1 MLRKFKTL
9 PLIRNKN
16 GVKDIILS
24 CLILSIL
31 IAMVRTLSLEY
42 NIFFI
47 VMMRNFFG
55 LILTMP
61 SVVKEKTNIF
71 KTKNLKLHIIRSANG
86 TISMFCWFKA
96 VSLLPLCEA
105 VALSFLT
112 PIATIIASSWF
123 FNEKISK
130 KISLVCALSFV
141 GVLIILRPGFN
152 QLSIGY
158 LFSFLSILLWT
169 ISNLITKT
177 MTKTSSPKLIVANMN
192 FFQFLISIPL
202 ALPYLEPV
210 ADNDILEFFILG
222 ILSNFSYKLIAKA
235 YCRNNLGNLQPFDFT
250 RLIFTS
256 IIAYFIFDEKFD
268 LWVWVGAM
276 IILASL
282 IMLVKNWPKKL
293 QKGLED
299 NS

>member
-1 MLRKFKTL
+1 MLKKFKSL

-16 GVKDIILS
+16 GAKDIILS
-24 CLILSIL
+24 SLILSIL
-31 IAMVRTLSLEY
+31 IAMVRILSLEY

-61 SVVKEKTNIF
+61 SIIKDKTNIF
-71 KTKNLKLHIIRSANG
+71 KTTNLKLHIIRSANG

-112 PIATIIASSWF
+112 PIATIIASALI

-130 KISLVCALSFV
+130 KISLVCISSFI

-152 QLSIGY
+152 EFNLGY

-192 FFQFLISIPL
+192 FFQFIISIPL

-210 ADNDILEFFILG
+210 KDSDILEFFILG
-222 ILSNFSYKLIAKA
+222 VLSNFSYKLIAKA
-235 YCRNNLGNLQPFDFT
+235 YCRNNLANLQPFDFT

-256 IIAYFIFDEKFD
+256 IIAYFVFGEKFD
-268 LWVWVGAM
+268 LWVWIGAL
-276 IILASL
+276 IILFSL
-282 IMLVKNWPKKL
+282 IILVKNWSKKL

>member
-1 MLRKFKTL
+1 MLKKIKFS
-9 PLIRNKN
+9 PLILNKN

-24 CLILSIL
+24 SLILSIL
-31 IAMVRTLSLEY
+31 IAMVRILSLEY

-112 PIATIIASSWF
+112 PIATIIASTWF
-123 FNEKISK
+123 FKEKISK
-130 KISLVCALSFV
+130 KVSLVCASSFI

-152 QLSIGY
+152 QLSLGY

-177 MTKTSSPKLIVANMN
+177 MTKTSSPKIIVANMN
-192 FFQFLISIPL
+192 FFQFIISVPL

-235 YCRNNLGNLQPFDFT
+235 YCRNNLGSLQPFDFT

-256 IIAYFIFDEKFD
+256 IIAYLIFDEKFD

>member
-1 MLRKFKTL
+1 MLKKFKSL

-16 GVKDIILS
+16 GAKDIILS
-24 CLILSIL
+24 SLILSIL
-31 IAMVRTLSLEY
+31 IAMVRILSLEY

-61 SVVKEKTNIF
+61 SIIKDKTNIF
-71 KTKNLKLHIIRSANG
+71 KTANLKLHIIRSANG

-112 PIATIIASSWF
+112 PIATIIASALI

-130 KISLVCALSFV
+130 KISLVCVLSFI

-152 QLSIGY
+152 EFNFGY

-192 FFQFLISIPL
+192 FFQFMISIPL

-210 ADNDILEFFILG
+210 KDSDILEFFTLG
-222 ILSNFSYKLIAKA
+222 VLSNFSYKLIAKA
-235 YCRNNLGNLQPFDFT
+235 YCRNNLANLQPFDFT

-256 IIAYFIFDEKFD
+256 IIAYFVFGEKFD
-268 LWVWVGAM
+268 LWVWVGAL
-276 IILASL
+276 IILFSL
-282 IMLVKNWPKKL
+282 IILVKNWSKKL